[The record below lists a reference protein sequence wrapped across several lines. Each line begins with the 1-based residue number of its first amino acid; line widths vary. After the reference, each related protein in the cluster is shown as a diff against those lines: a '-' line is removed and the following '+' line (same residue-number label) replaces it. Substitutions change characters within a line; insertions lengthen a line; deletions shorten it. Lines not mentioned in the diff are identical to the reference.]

1 MFKIMKNKVPIYL
14 ISLIPKR
21 EQAFNTRNKHLPI
34 YNCRTDC
41 FKYSFFPCTFN
52 DWFNLDLSSIR
63 SSESISIFKSKS
75 LSYIH
80 PVQNNIFNIFDPP
93 GLKLLTRLR
102 IGFNH
107 LNEHRFRHN
116 FQECM
121 NRVCFCR
128 LEIEDTSH
136 YLLHCH
142 IFLTSHWPFE

>member
-1 MFKIMKNKVPIYL
+1 MFKIMKNKAPIYL

-21 EQAFNTRNKHLPI
+21 EQAFNTINKHLPI

-41 FKYSFFPCTFN
+41 FEYSFFPCTFN

-63 SSESISIFKSKS
+63 NSESISIFKSKS
-75 LSYIH
+75 LSSIH

-102 IGFNH
+102 IYFNH

-142 IFLTSHWPFE
+142 IFLTSH